1 MNREHVQR
9 RPSRQHPTVWFVR
22 PTITCFLSL
31 SVFFLSAAEE
41 TQRILKV
48 LRSSET
54 PFVKKREVMDQVF
67 GDYRLKMA
75 EDQKSTEKAGEL
87 ELSLQGMGDT
97 WFFSADFL
105 CCGF

>member
-1 MNREHVQR
+1 
-9 RPSRQHPTVWFVR
+9 
-22 PTITCFLSL
+22 
-31 SVFFLSAAEE
+31 
-41 TQRILKV
+41 
-48 LRSSET
+48 
-54 PFVKKREVMDQVF
+54 MDHVF

-97 WFFSADFL
+97 WFFSVDFL